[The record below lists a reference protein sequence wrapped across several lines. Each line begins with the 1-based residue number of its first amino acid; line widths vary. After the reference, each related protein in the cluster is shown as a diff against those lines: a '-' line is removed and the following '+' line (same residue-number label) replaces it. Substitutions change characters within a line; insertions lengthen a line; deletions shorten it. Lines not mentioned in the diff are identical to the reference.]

1 MASWYSTVLAFS
13 LLSFIS
19 LMTTGCSSDSGLPV
33 LGSVPR
39 FQLTDQNGRAFDSG
53 QTLQST
59 IWVADF
65 FFTNCPGPCPLMSSK
80 LKQVQTYLTGT
91 GIKILSFTVDPAH
104 DTPRVL
110 FEYGRHFDARS
121 GTWYF
126 LTGPRQTLQ
135 VLSKDAFK
143 LGDVDDTMDHSTRFV
158 LVDRKGRIRAYY
170 LSTEQHVVDQL
181 VADAKALLKERS

>member
-1 MASWYSTVLAFS
+1 MASWYSTALAFS
-13 LLSFIS
+13 LLS
-19 LMTTGCSSDSGLPV
+19 LAGCSSDSGLPV

-39 FQLTDQNGRAFDSG
+39 FQLTDQNGHVFDSG

-65 FFTNCPGPCPLMSSK
+65 FFTNCPGPCPMMNSK

-91 GIKILSFTVDPAH
+91 GIKILSFTVDPAN
-104 DTPRVL
+104 DTPPVL
-110 FEYGRHFDARS
+110 FQYSRHFDARA

-143 LGDVDDTMDHSTRFV
+143 LGDVDDTLDHSTRFV

-181 VADAKALLKERS
+181 VADAKALLKERT

>member
-1 MASWYSTVLAFS
+1 MASWYSTALAFS
-13 LLSFIS
+13 LLS
-19 LMTTGCSSDSGLPV
+19 LVGCSSDSGLPV

-39 FQLTDQNGRAFDSG
+39 FQLTDQNGHLFDSG

-65 FFTNCPGPCPLMSSK
+65 FFTNCPGPCPMMNAK

-91 GIKILSFTVDPAH
+91 GIKILSFTVDPAN
-104 DTPRVL
+104 DTPPVL
-110 FEYGRHFDARS
+110 FQYSRHFDARA

-143 LGDVDDTMDHSTRFV
+143 LGDVDDTLDHSTRFV

-181 VADAKALLKERS
+181 VADAKALLKERT